1 MGSFFLKIWSFY
13 YDGFRSMQLGKTLWA
28 IIIIKL
34 LIMFLVLKVFFFPN
48 LLSGKSQQ
56 EKANFV
62 STELINRI

>member
-48 LLSGKSQQ
+48 LLSGKS
-56 EKANFV
+56 
-62 STELINRI
+62 